1 LRPVLLTIAAGAVG
15 LALRWREK
23 QEARWVGFV
32 LAVFAAL
39 VLVAQMPVEMIW
51 MTIGLPAV
59 LYAAFAYVM
68 PEGLPRLA
76 TFTLMQFFAG
86 ALVYRLVGQ
95 ETPWLMT
102 AWLALACACWAAGML
117 RVGPS
122 LAGSALIPEAVALAF
137 WLSHTLGHQDGLA
150 AQVSGIVLLF
160 AMYLTPPRGEDPFA
174 RLTTGLHGVLGALVT
189 TALLQDFVSGRRLTL
204 AWSAEAFAFLGA
216 GIGLKLRQLRLSGLL
231 LFALCLGK
239 LFFFDFSQL
248 DTLSR
253 ILSFIVL
260 GCLLIAASW
269 AYSRF
274 REQVQKL
281 L

>member
-1 LRPVLLTIAAGAVG
+1 
-15 LALRWREK
+15 
-23 QEARWVGFV
+23 
-32 LAVFAAL
+32 
-39 VLVAQMPVEMIW
+39 
-51 MTIGLPAV
+51 
-59 LYAAFAYVM
+59 
-68 PEGLPRLA
+68 
-76 TFTLMQFFAG
+76 
-86 ALVYRLVGQ
+86 
-95 ETPWLMT
+95 MT
-102 AWLALACACWAAGML
+102 AWLGLAAVCWAAGML

-122 LAGSALIPEAVALAF
+122 LAGSALLIEAVALAF
-137 WLSHTLGHQDGLA
+137 WLSHTLGHQNGLA
-150 AQVSGIVLLF
+150 AQVCGIALLF
-160 AMYLTPPRGEDPFA
+160 AMYLTPPRGADPMA
-174 RLTTGLHGVLGALVT
+174 RVATGLHGAAAALVT

-216 GIGLKLRQLRLSGLL
+216 GIGLKRRQLRLSGLL